1 MDKGYATTSS
11 THGMMMG
18 DNESVP
24 IHDEI
29 GGGDTR
35 QQQRINAHGWNDYE
49 IEKLKLGGKSTGY
62 APSSSASSTAD
73 WTEKSFE
80 EWGIIERVLMM
91 TTTRSIRAVFVSL
104 VPNAAALF
112 WR

>member
-1 MDKGYATTSS
+1 MDKGYATTSR
-11 THGMMMG
+11 TYGMMG
-18 DNESVP
+18 DHESVP

-35 QQQRINAHGWNDYE
+35 QQRRINGHGWNDYE